1 MNVYLS
7 NLKKVSTGYYKSED
21 GMFEATRY
29 YRKNDLGMREG
40 RYEVRVTIGRIS
52 YALTNPF
59 GYDGSLTG
67 PTTIGGADSLVTQ
80 YIYEMQN
87 AVIQRRA
94 AMERAEA
101 ERVADLKAEMEARV
115 AA

>member
-7 NLKKVSTGYYKSED
+7 NLKKISTGYYRSKD

-40 RYEVRVTIGRIS
+40 RYEVRVSIGNTS
-52 YALTNPF
+52 FCLTNPF
-59 GYDGSLTG
+59 DNDANMIAPETVQ
-67 PTTIGGADSLVTQ
+67 GADMLITQ

-87 AVIQRRA
+87 AVIQRRS
-94 AMERAEA
+94 AMEQAQAKRFA
-101 ERVADLKAEMEARV
+101 ERKAEMEARV